1 MISRHMQMRVHG
13 LALVG
18 ILLTQ
23 AHVLDRVPCTGE
35 RLEIAVFLL
44 WLTDINQNHR
54 NT

>member
-23 AHVLDRVPCTGE
+23 AHVLNRVHV
-35 RLEIAVFLL
+35 RVNASK
-44 WLTDINQNHR
+44 
-54 NT
+54 